1 MCQHLQRKILSFCFL
16 LSMRRC
22 SLLVLYDLILLSWL
36 QVIDAMFMISPISLR
51 LVYLSSEEPRSELLA
66 KAINSRQKSETIFIA
81 RRLRWNFDCSFV
93 L

>member
-1 MCQHLQRKILSFCFL
+1 MENIFFL
-16 LSMRRC
+16 LSKRRC

-51 LVYLSSEEPRSELLA
+51 RVYLSSEEPGSELLA
-66 KAINSRQKSETIFIA
+66 KAINSRQNSETIFIA

>member
-1 MCQHLQRKILSFCFL
+1 
-16 LSMRRC
+16 MRRC

>member
-1 MCQHLQRKILSFCFL
+1 MENIFFL
-16 LSMRRC
+16 LSKRRC
-22 SLLVLYDLILLSWL
+22 SLLVLYDLILLSCL